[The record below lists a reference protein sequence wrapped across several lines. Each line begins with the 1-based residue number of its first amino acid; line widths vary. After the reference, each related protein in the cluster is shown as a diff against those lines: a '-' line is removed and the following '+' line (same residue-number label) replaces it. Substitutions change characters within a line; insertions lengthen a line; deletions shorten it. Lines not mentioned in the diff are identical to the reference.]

1 MLPVTRNTFVLVVI
15 GFTLFGYTNVDA
27 DSDYYRVTIN
37 GRHSAYGPST
47 YDIKIE
53 EPFPFLNSSTR
64 DSRYHSMCHLDP
76 TISCSGGTHIANIPG
91 IMNQVLRERKQQ
103 RALKAETEL
112 LEVQTELLRYQ
123 LQQQQRAERNAR
135 QQQRQ
140 HQVVA
145 NPNHNLLSPTPKQQQ
160 ARARLLAR
168 VQEQARTHPQR
179 QPSGIDYERCFEG
192 ETALP
197 VHTFQIGFQTRLEK
211 IPPVHSR
218 LCGLK
223 RFRTMHVTY
232 KVGDG
237 II

>member
-179 QPSGIDYERCFEG
+179 QPSGIDYERCSK
-192 ETALP
+192 AK
-197 VHTFQIGFQTRLEK
+197 Q
-211 IPPVHSR
+211 HSQSI
-218 LCGLK
+218 LSKLASKLGLK
-223 RFRTMHVTY
+223 KSHQCTADCV
-232 KVGDG
+232 D
-237 II
+237 